1 MVNSRHLV
9 IIKKSIRIS
18 ESQNLF
24 VVVVVVNILLPEK
37 YFQERVYKL
46 VMKCVLK
53 PVRRVT
59 EMKLVFTEVRAEAR
73 IADKFQLDQRE
84 ARGQV

>member
-1 MVNSRHLV
+1 
-9 IIKKSIRIS
+9 
-18 ESQNLF
+18 
-24 VVVVVVNILLPEK
+24 
-37 YFQERVYKL
+37 
-46 VMKCVLK
+46 MKCVLK